1 MKMPEPLLKCFSHLS
16 NFDHSIYDITAKEV
30 MDIDEKA
37 AVFEIS
43 NFKDEDKSHDEELDK
58 MMIMSMRRRMVML
71 KRHRSKGMIV
81 KLKLLKNMQVSKM
94 NEYVK

>member
-1 MKMPEPLLKCFSHLS
+1 MTSQL
-16 NFDHSIYDITAKEV
+16 KEV

-43 NFKDEDKSHDEELDK
+43 NFKDEDKSHDEELNK
-58 MMIMSMRRRMVML
+58 MMTMSMRRRMVLL

-94 NEYVK
+94 NEYGKW